1 MNPPG
6 NIDVRENVAEN
17 CFEAI
22 VENRR
27 CVVEYVMNEGRRI
40 FTHTFVPPELRGQGI
55 AERIVRF
62 ALDDARSKKLKV
74 VPACS
79 YVARFIERH
88 SEYRDLL
95 A

>member
-1 MNPPG
+1 MTTPDKVTVSPNS
-6 NIDVRENVAEN
+6 AEN
-17 CFEAI
+17 RYEAI
-22 VENRR
+22 VDGHL
-27 CVVEYVMNEGRRI
+27 CVAEYAAKEDTMI

-62 ALDDARSKKLKV
+62 ALDDVRTKKLKV

-79 YVARFIERH
+79 YVERFIQRH